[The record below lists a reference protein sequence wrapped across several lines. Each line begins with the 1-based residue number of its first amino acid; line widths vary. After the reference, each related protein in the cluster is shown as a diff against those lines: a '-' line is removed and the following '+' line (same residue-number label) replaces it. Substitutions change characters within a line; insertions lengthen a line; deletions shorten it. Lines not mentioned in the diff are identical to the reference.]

1 MTDDLRSRSVG
12 ELLNQYS
19 AILDE
24 LERRNVIRTRNAPAG
39 DYAEWLCARA
49 LGGTL
54 LNNSQKSSDVV
65 LEDGTT
71 VQVKCR
77 VVSDPIRSGE
87 RQMSVFRSWD
97 FDLAAFVLLD
107 RSSYRVR
114 HGILL
119 PAHIVE
125 AAARGVG
132 HVNGHRFILSGPI
145 LNHPDAT
152 NITKAL
158 RSAAESRT

>member
-1 MTDDLRSRSVG
+1 MNDDLGGVSVG
-12 ELLNQYS
+12 ELLGRYS

-49 LGGTL
+49 LGGSL
-54 LNNSQKSSDVV
+54 LTNSQKSADVA
-65 LEDGTT
+65 LADGTT

-77 VVSDPIRSGE
+77 VVSDPIRAGE

-97 FDLAAFVLLD
+97 FDLAVFVLLD
-107 RSSYRVR
+107 RSSYEVR

-119 PAHIVE
+119 PARIVQS
-125 AAARGVG
+125 AARSVD
-132 HVNGHRFILSGPI
+132 HVNGHRFILSGPM
-145 LNHPDAT
+145 LSHPGAED
-152 NITKAL
+152 ITEAL